1 VSNLLALDVG
11 ERKIGV
17 ARANSIA
24 RIAEP
29 LVTLPNSQS
38 FASEL
43 TKLINEHD
51 ASLLIVGLPRGMN
64 GQETAQTQYV
74 RDFMNQLS
82 VPVEYVFQDEAL
94 TSVNAEAQLK
104 QSGKAYTKEDIDAV
118 AASIILSDYLQEVV
132 AHGK

>member
-1 VSNLLALDVG
+1 LALDVG

-29 LVTLPNSQS
+29 LVTLPNNGS
-38 FASEL
+38 FADEL
-43 TKLINEHD
+43 TMLIREHD
-51 ASLLIVGLPRGMN
+51 ASLLVVGLPRGMN

-74 RDFMNQLS
+74 RDFMQHLHA
-82 VPVEYVFQDEAL
+82 PVEYVFQDEAV

-104 QSGKAYTKEDIDAV
+104 QSGKSYTKQDIDAV
-118 AASIILSDYLQEVV
+118 AASLILGDYLQEVV